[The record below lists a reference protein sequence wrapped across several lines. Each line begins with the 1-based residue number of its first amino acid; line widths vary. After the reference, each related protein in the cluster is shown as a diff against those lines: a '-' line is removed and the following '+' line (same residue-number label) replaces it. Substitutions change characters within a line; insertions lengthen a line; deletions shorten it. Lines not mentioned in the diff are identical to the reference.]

1 MQARA
6 MQCASED
13 PRDGRIRPHDAWAL
27 ELPVL
32 LNTMNARA
40 VEFDLGEQNMQA
52 ALGVITGRLCILVRP
67 RLSDTRVAIAI
78 RSLLAHYIHR
88 PYPVLAFWPESD
100 GRGVRV
106 EEVDDLPASMPADP
120 PEVTADVLDLYGD
133 GNWAPMD
140 GWRCDAEVLAKLKEI
155 AALHLKGVVEDIPE
169 DMYPL
174 PEGLGAVV
182 AAGYDNEGTAHPLVF
197 LRGDLPTG
205 LLVDLLGFCLAS
217 VAGAEYGNWEPDE
230 NGLIFV
236 GTEAGPVRG
245 PGAAL
250 LGALMVQRLGR
261 RPGNCAFTLLD
272 PPEGPAPASE
282 MAA

>member
-1 MQARA
+1 M
-6 MQCASED
+6 
-13 PRDGRIRPHDAWAL
+13 
-27 ELPVL
+27 L
-32 LNTMNARA
+32 LDTMNAQA
-40 VEFDLGEQNMQA
+40 VEYDLGEQNMQA
-52 ALGVITGRLCILVRP
+52 ALGGITGRLCLLVRP
-67 RLSDTRVAIAI
+67 GLSDARVAIAI

-88 PYPVLAFWPESD
+88 PYPVLAFWPASD
-100 GRGVRV
+100 RQGGRV
-106 EEVDDLPASMPADP
+106 EEVDDLPASMSADP

-133 GNWAPMD
+133 GNWAPKD
-140 GWRCDAEVLAKLKEI
+140 GWRCDEEVLAELKEVGVR
-155 AALHLKGVVEDIPE
+155 HLKGVVEDIPE

-182 AAGYDNEGTAHPLVF
+182 AAGYDDEGMAHPLVF

-205 LLVDLLGFCLAS
+205 LQADLLGFCLAS
-217 VAGAEYGNWEPDE
+217 VAGSEYESWEPDE

-250 LGALMVQRLGR
+250 LGALTVQRLGR
-261 RPGNCAFTLLD
+261 RPGDCAFTLLD
-272 PPEGPAPASE
+272 PPEGTAPVSE